1 MCRSGCRTKD
11 HGSWGECLRA
21 ANIKAQWLGGTGMS
35 YGDEKDFYKIDT
47 DYRAALDAGVDP
59 GSFERKD
66 VDAALRAADLKG

>member
-11 HGSWGECLRA
+11 HQSWGACLKA
-21 ANIKAQWLGGTGMS
+21 ANVKAQWLGGTGMS
-35 YGDEKDFYKIDT
+35 YGDEKAFYQIDT

-66 VDAALRAADLKG
+66 VDAALRAADAK